1 MDGSMYPNGWHP
13 SRHWVAR
20 EDVNVNAKAFTRTER
35 PPKYYLIDF
44 GLSRR
49 YDPND
54 KAPLEP
60 PIRGGDK
67 SVPEFQRYN
76 PNQTTFNPFFTDIY
90 YVGNR
95 IREDLLTVR
104 ALLCFYVLCSYPHL
118 SNITRLDFCD
128 PWLRIWYRMIL
139 QNVPV

>member
-13 SRHWVAR
+13 LQDWVTR
-20 EDVNVNAKAFTRTER
+20 EDVNVDAKAFTRTER

-60 PIRGGDK
+60 PIRGDK

-90 YVGNR
+90 YAGNR
-95 IREDLLTVR
+95 IREEFLTVR
-104 ALLCFYVLCSYPHL
+104 GLFRFEVLCSHLHL
-118 SNITRLDFCD
+118 SNITSLSFCD
-128 PWLRIWYRMIL
+128 PWSRIWCRMIP
-139 QNVPV
+139 QHVPP

>member
-13 SRHWVAR
+13 SRHWVTR

-95 IREDLLTVR
+95 IREDLLMVR
-104 ALLCFYVLCSYPHL
+104 ALLCF
-118 SNITRLDFCD
+118 
-128 PWLRIWYRMIL
+128 
-139 QNVPV
+139 